1 MAPAAKIAA
10 GATLAGL
17 MLAIMVMAARQPA
30 LPHITV
36 SYVTE
41 DQLADPSRE
50 TLRRCRAITSPES
63 GCEAAWA
70 AERHHFFGDDAD
82 NNNAAAAPDNRE
94 TRP

>member
-41 DQLADPSRE
+41 DQLALLAQRVED
-50 TLRRCRAITSPES
+50 LRVRLARVRLS
-63 GCEAAWA
+63 GDGEDRGVAEAPGDA
-70 AERHHFFGDDAD
+70 AGRQSSSQH
-82 NNNAAAAPDNRE
+82 RK
-94 TRP
+94 RPGRRR